1 MPKLTVYD
9 AVETL
14 KPNISPNPARGM
26 FGGPLG
32 AYEVNPTMVG
42 GVKPTVQKN
51 RSALSAKLVV

>member
-26 FGGPLG
+26 FGGAIG

-42 GVKPTVQKN
+42 GVTV
-51 RSALSAKLVV
+51 KLVHRKILSLK